1 METLISVIGGANVD
15 LSATLNDAF
24 IAADSNPGHIEVG
37 YGGVARN
44 IAHNLSLLGAR
55 TQLLTVFGGDLFG
68 GLIHDYCK
76 QVGIDVHLSDRE
88 SALRSGIYLCLNN
101 RGGEMIAAV
110 ADTEVIRSI
119 TPEWLAK
126 RSGDINVSDYVVADT
141 NITEDSIHW
150 LMENVTVPLFI
161 DGVSTTKAH
170 RVVNALRKAKL
181 PYLHTLKLN
190 LKEALAVTETA
201 TYAEAAQKLLDL
213 GVAHVYITLSGEG
226 VYCRTAAEE
235 WLFPALPGEVVNTTG
250 AGDAFFAGVSIGLTY
265 GKSLAEACEIGTR
278 LANSVIFPDQV
289 HAPAFRAGHA
299 VIHSHLQVHRHLTV
313 LSVPDPLFKG
323 LRSESFDEF
332 ILSFDFN

>member
-1 METLISVIGGANVD
+1 METLISIIGGANVD

-68 GLIHDYCK
+68 GLLHDYCK
-76 QVGIDVHLSDRE
+76 QLGIDIHLSDRVN
-88 SALRSGIYLCLNN
+88 AQRSGIYLCLNN
-101 RGGEMIAAV
+101 HGGEMIAAV
-110 ADTEVIRSI
+110 ADTEVIRTI

-126 RSGDINVSDYVVADT
+126 RSGEINLSDYIVADT
-141 NITEDSIHW
+141 NITEDSIRW
-150 LMENVTVPLFI
+150 LMENVTAPLFI

-170 RVVNALRKAKL
+170 RVVNALSKAKL

-190 LKEALAVTETA
+190 LKEALAVTEAA

-213 GVAHVYITLSGEG
+213 GVAHVYITLGSEG

-250 AGDAFFAGVSIGLTY
+250 AGDAFLAGVVYAHAKGIDFPQTAQYGLMAARATLMSP
-265 GKSLAEACEIGTR
+265 KAVNPDI
-278 LANSVIFPDQV
+278 AN
-289 HAPAFRAGHA
+289 
-299 VIHSHLQVHRHLTV
+299 
-313 LSVPDPLFKG
+313 
-323 LRSESFDEF
+323 
-332 ILSFDFN
+332 ILL

>member
-1 METLISVIGGANVD
+1 MEMLISVIGGANVD
-15 LSATLNDAF
+15 MSATLNDAF

-76 QVGIDVHLSDRE
+76 QQGIDVHLSDRE
-88 SALRSGIYLCLNN
+88 SSLRSGIYLCLNN
-101 RGGEMIAAV
+101 RSGEMIAAV

-141 NITEDSIHW
+141 NITEDSIRW

-235 WLFPALPGEVVNTTG
+235 WLFPALPGEVINTTG
-250 AGDAFFAGVSIGLTY
+250 AGDAFLAGVVFAHAKGIAFPQTAQYGLMAARATLMSP
-265 GKSLAEACEIGTR
+265 KAVNPDI
-278 LANSVIFPDQV
+278 AN
-289 HAPAFRAGHA
+289 
-299 VIHSHLQVHRHLTV
+299 
-313 LSVPDPLFKG
+313 
-323 LRSESFDEF
+323 
-332 ILSFDFN
+332 ILL